1 MPAADYL
8 QGLAVLGVTL
18 TATGVAAVLL
28 YRRRLRHLSG
38 APLACGLAT
47 LWIAALLIAHLV
59 PAMLGILTRESVL
72 VAALALAAA
81 ASRLGP
87 RGPLSPS
94 PPPAGP
100 PSGRLSWAI
109 AATAA
114 GAVLGQVLLFLVER
128 GREPVRAF
136 DALTFHL
143 PGVARWIQSGTIWQ
157 LDDLHPGYAF
167 GNYPQNGDVLQL
179 AVMLPFEND
188 AFVRLVGFPLLL
200 LTGIAVYALACELR
214 APRASAVVFAAAL
227 IAIPVAQLPALEE
240 AQVDPLMF
248 AMFGCGLLF
257 LARHARTGNRSELIL
272 AGAGLGI
279 AFGSKWYALPYV
291 VLTVGLWG
299 VAWLAARRPVRQVL
313 REGAL
318 LSGLVLAG
326 GGVWLVRNLVESS
339 NPLFP
344 LKVEL
349 AGLTLFDA
357 PRDTIREQIGFPLV
371 HYLDSPSVFSDF
383 VFPSWA
389 DTFQSAGAL
398 LAAGALVAGGL
409 AVVSRR
415 RGETTDGAPLIL
427 FSSVLALLLAGAYA
441 ATPNSALGPEGH
453 PIHMGAAARYAVP
466 ALMLGAVSSAWAAGR
481 LGRLRPLA
489 ELAALAATIDGL
501 ARVFDFSAI
510 AAAWAGLAVIVLL
523 AACVALYPR
532 PPSLAPRRPVMAALA
547 AAALLAA
554 GGLTLAGYRFQAQ
567 FNDSRYRG
575 EDPVLDRFATSAP
588 GQQIGIAGAWSDRG
602 VSPILPAFGPRL
614 ENQVEYVGP
623 RVKGMLRRSRDAR
636 AFRARLRDGRYDLL
650 VVGRGGPPARILREE
665 RWARAQGF
673 TTVAQSERFTL
684 LRPATSTGR
693 SAVPQAKNPSSPGV
707 VW

>member
-1 MPAADYL
+1 MPAGDYL
-8 QGLAVLGVTL
+8 QGLAILGATL
-18 TATGVAAVLL
+18 TGTGAAAVLV
-28 YRRRLRHLSG
+28 YHRRLRHLSG

-72 VAALALAAA
+72 VVALALAVA

-87 RGPLSPS
+87 REPLSPS
-94 PPPAGP
+94 PRPAGP

-114 GAVLGQVLLFLVER
+114 AAVLGQVLLFLVER

-227 IAIPVAQLPALEE
+227 AAVPVAQLPALEE
-240 AQVDPLMF
+240 AQVDPLML
-248 AMFGCGLLF
+248 ATFGCGLLF

-272 AGAGLGI
+272 AGVGLGI

-291 VLTVGLWG
+291 ALTVGLWG
-299 VAWLAARRPVRQVL
+299 AAWLAARRPVKRVL

-318 LSGLVLAG
+318 LSSLVLAG

-349 AGLTLFDA
+349 AGLTIFDA

-371 HYLDSPSVFSDF
+371 HYLDSPGVFSEF

-389 DTFQSAGAL
+389 DTFQSGGPLLVAGAL
-398 LAAGALVAGGL
+398 LALVL
-409 AVVSRR
+409 AVVSLR
-415 RGETTDGAPLIL
+415 RGKASDGAPIL
-427 FSSVLALLLAGAYA
+427 FSSLLALLLAGAYA
-441 ATPNSALGPEGH
+441 ATPNSALGPEGQ
-453 PIHMGAAARYAVP
+453 PLHMGAAARYAVP

-489 ELAALAATIDGL
+489 ELAALAATLDGL
-501 ARVFDFSAI
+501 ARVFDFSAMP
-510 AAAWAGLAVIVLL
+510 AVGAGLAVV
-523 AACVALYPR
+523 
-532 PPSLAPRRPVMAALA
+532 
-547 AAALLAA
+547 ALLAA
-554 GGLTLAGYRFQAQ
+554 GVTLHRRPLHLPRGRAAVAALTTAAVLAAGGIALAGHRLQVQ
-567 FNDSRYRG
+567 FNESRYRG
-575 EDPVLDRFATSAP
+575 EDPVLDRVTASVP
-588 GQQIGIAGAWSDRG
+588 RERIGIAGAWSDRG
-602 VSPILPAFGPRL
+602 LSPILPAFGPRL
-614 ENQVEYVGP
+614 DNEVEYVGP
-623 RVKGMLRRSRDAR
+623 RVDGMLRRPRDQGD
-636 AFRARLRDGRYDLL
+636 FTARLRAGRYDLL
-650 VVGRGGPPARILREE
+650 LLGRAGPPPRTLREE
-665 RWARAQGF
+665 RWAREEGY
-673 TTVAQSERFTL
+673 TPVAQSERFTL
-684 LRPATSTGR
+684 LRPAR
-693 SAVPQAKNPSSPGV
+693 SPR
-707 VW
+707 